1 MTYASGL
8 TLGFPGTG
16 QLPAICLCDAACNG
30 VYTWPIEKPTNEIE
44 SFMNSQ
50 LDISENILIALRRV
64 IRAIDQ
70 HSRNLIQSHGL
81 TGPQALLLTE
91 IVRSQVLTG
100 SELAKRVSLSQA
112 TVTDVVKRL
121 ENRGL
126 LERSRDQSDKRK
138 MILRATVQGEALVK
152 QSVPLLQESFQN
164 RLNELK
170 DWEQNQLLSA
180 LQRIAEMMNAEDLD
194 AAPMLTSGAITAS
207 PQAVEDVINPVSDDS
222 SDKV

>member
-1 MTYASGL
+1 MMVFNCPIDAQKIMT
-8 TLGFPGTG
+8 
-16 QLPAICLCDAACNG
+16 
-30 VYTWPIEKPTNEIE
+30 
-44 SFMNSQ
+44 SQ

-70 HSRNLIQSHGL
+70 HSRNLVQSHGL

-100 SELAKRVSLSQA
+100 SELAKRASLSQA

-121 ENRGL
+121 ESRGL
-126 LERSRDQSDKRK
+126 LERSRDVSDKRK
-138 MILRATVQGEALVK
+138 MILRATAHGEALVK

-170 DWEQNQLLSA
+170 DWEQNQLLSS

-194 AAPMLTSGAITAS
+194 AAPVLTSGAITAS
-207 PQAVEDVINPVSDDS
+207 PEAVEGSINPMRSDHTGEDTS
-222 SDKV
+222 V

>member
-1 MTYASGL
+1 MTDQS
-8 TLGFPGTG
+8 
-16 QLPAICLCDAACNG
+16 
-30 VYTWPIEKPTNEIE
+30 
-44 SFMNSQ
+44 
-50 LDISENILIALRRV
+50 DISENILIALRRV

-91 IVRSQVLTG
+91 IVRSRVLTG

-121 ENRGL
+121 EGRGL
-126 LERSRDQSDKRK
+126 LERSRDTSDKRK

-152 QSVPLLQESFQN
+152 QSVPLLQERFQN

-170 DWEQNQLLSA
+170 KWEQNQLLSS

-207 PQAVEDVINPVSDDS
+207 PEAVEDAIDPTHGDHSN
-222 SDKV
+222 